1 MAGASCVPRQRNA
14 SRREQV
20 SRRCAFTCGERY
32 SPGNVASEQD
42 SPRNRPIAQ
51 SGTGETTMR
60 SIITS
65 VLLGL
70 GALGVTAATPASS
83 QASWLSEAMHR
94 RYDPGYY
101 GAYSYAPAYPYNA
114 PVYDYS
120 YSAPNYDGYAAP
132 YYDTYAAPYYAPY
145 R

>member
-1 MAGASCVPRQRNA
+1 
-14 SRREQV
+14 
-20 SRRCAFTCGERY
+20 
-32 SPGNVASEQD
+32 
-42 SPRNRPIAQ
+42 
-51 SGTGETTMR
+51 MR

-70 GALGVTAATPASS
+70 GALGITAATPASS

-101 GAYSYAPAYPYNA
+101 GAYYYAPAYPYSG

-120 YSAPNYDGYAAP
+120 YSAPYYDGYAAP
-132 YYDTYAAPYYAPY
+132 YYDTYATPYYAPY
-145 R
+145 GASYYGGPSYRYGRGDRHENHEWREHRGHESHHHR

>member
-14 SRREQV
+14 SRRAQV
-20 SRRCAFTCGERY
+20 SRRCAFTYGERN

-83 QASWLSEAMHR
+83 QASWLSEALHR
-94 RYDPGYY
+94 RYDPAYY
-101 GAYSYAPAYPYNA
+101 GPSYYAPAYPYDG
-114 PVYDYS
+114 PVYYDS
-120 YSAPNYDGYAAP
+120 YPAPYYDGYA
-132 YYDTYAAPYYAPY
+132 
-145 R
+145 